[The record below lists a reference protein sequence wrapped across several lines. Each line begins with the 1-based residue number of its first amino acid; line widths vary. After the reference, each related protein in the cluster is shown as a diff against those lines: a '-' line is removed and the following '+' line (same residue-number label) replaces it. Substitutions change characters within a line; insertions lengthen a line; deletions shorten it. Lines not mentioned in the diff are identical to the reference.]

1 LAGLFVLIKHVF
13 FLTPISF
20 LERAALVYPDRPAAA
35 AVFAQN
41 IPVICALNSRLD
53 AVPAS
58 ALLHLCCP
66 RGACTAHE
74 AIMARGGGTDAYYG
88 SDILAAA
95 PDMEET
101 LFVTGL
107 QPVVSTTVI
116 AARATSVSSTCLR
129 VFSTQQRPVSART
142 ARTPGGSE
150 LRKCRG

>member
-1 LAGLFVLIKHVF
+1 
-13 FLTPISF
+13 
-20 LERAALVYPDRPAAA
+20 
-35 AVFAQN
+35 
-41 IPVICALNSRLD
+41 
-53 AVPAS
+53 
-58 ALLHLCCP
+58 
-66 RGACTAHE
+66 
-74 AIMARGGGTDAYYG
+74 MARGGVTDAYYG

-116 AARATSVSSTCLR
+116 AARVTSVSSTCLR